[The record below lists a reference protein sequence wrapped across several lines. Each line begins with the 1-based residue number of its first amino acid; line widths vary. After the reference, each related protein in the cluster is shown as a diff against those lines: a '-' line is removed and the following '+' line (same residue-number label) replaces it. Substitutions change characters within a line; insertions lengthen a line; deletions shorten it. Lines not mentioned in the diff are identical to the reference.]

1 MRKLQSFTVQI
12 GAHRY
17 AEGFCQSCGVEMKG
31 LPGDVDGDGALSYN
45 DALTV
50 LRASIGLVT
59 LTPEQEALADFDGDG
74 GLSYNDA
81 LMILRASIGL

>member
-1 MRKLQSFTVQI
+1 V
-12 GAHRY
+12 
-17 AEGFCQSCGVEMKG
+17 G
-31 LPGDVDGDGALSYN
+31 LMGDVDGDGMLSYN

-50 LRASIGLVT
+50 LRASIGLAT
-59 LTPEQEALADFDGDG
+59 LTTEQEALADFDGDG

>member
-1 MRKLQSFTVQI
+1 
-12 GAHRY
+12 
-17 AEGFCQSCGVEMKG
+17 
-31 LPGDVDGDGALSYN
+31 
-45 DALTV
+45 V
-50 LRASIGLVT
+50 LRASIGLAT